1 MAIVIIT
8 NKNFLIEAELEGKR
22 EALRQSEG
30 LVHQKDDIIASLKA
44 QLETSLSEARRF
56 AELLSQKT
64 RQLDALTGLS
74 P

>member
-22 EALRQSEG
+22 EVLRQSEG